1 MCAYPDVQ
9 EKLHAEVKDKVG
21 LRTPALSDRSNT
33 NYVNSFL
40 EEVMRHSHQ
49 MDLCVPHAIMEDTSF
64 KGFHFPKGTQVFAHI
79 NHVHNDPS
87 HWSEPEVFKPE
98 RFLINGSFKSDPQ
111 VSFFGIGKRRCLG
124 EVLARAEFYIYV
136 VALIQ
141 NFKFS
146 LPPGKKACFSYVPG
160 IVFFP
165 KDYEA
170 ILQPRL

>member
-1 MCAYPDVQ
+1 MQ